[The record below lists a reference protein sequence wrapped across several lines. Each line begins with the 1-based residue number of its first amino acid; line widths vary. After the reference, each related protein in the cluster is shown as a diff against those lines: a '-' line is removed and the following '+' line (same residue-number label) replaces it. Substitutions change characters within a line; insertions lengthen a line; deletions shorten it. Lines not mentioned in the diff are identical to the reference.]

1 MSYTAD
7 DLAQVRA
14 AIASGAS
21 QVRFSDGR
29 MTMFRSQGDLIALEK
44 KIEAALNP
52 AANVDRRV
60 DVPTYDRW

>member
-14 AIASGAS
+14 AISSGAVS
-21 QVRFSDGR
+21 VRFADGR
-29 MTMFRSQGDLIALEK
+29 MTVFRSQDDLVALEK

-52 AANVDRRV
+52 TATPSRV
-60 DVPTYDRW
+60 EVPTYDRW